1 MKPYIFNGNEYTD
14 LNELAM
20 AYKENFNLGVEDIY
34 TNGKK
39 LVKFIKQ
46 VSKNK
51 ELVKTI
57 VNYIAYSTY
66 KNNALTFIIFE
77 LSDNNEVVING
88 QNVSFDEYIK
98 LLKKYPNDKENN
110 ILFGFLKDHGISKI
124 YERLD
129 PTNNFFNDIYN
140 FS

>member
-1 MKPYIFNGNEYTD
+1 MKPYVFNGNEYTD

-34 TNGKK
+34 TNGRK

-66 KNNALTFIIFE
+66 KNNALTFIIYE
-77 LSDNNEVVING
+77 LSDNKEVIING
-88 QNVSFDEYIK
+88 KNVPFEEYIK
-98 LLKKYPNDKENN
+98 LLQ
-110 ILFGFLKDHGISKI
+110 G
-124 YERLD
+124 
-129 PTNNFFNDIYN
+129 T
-140 FS
+140 